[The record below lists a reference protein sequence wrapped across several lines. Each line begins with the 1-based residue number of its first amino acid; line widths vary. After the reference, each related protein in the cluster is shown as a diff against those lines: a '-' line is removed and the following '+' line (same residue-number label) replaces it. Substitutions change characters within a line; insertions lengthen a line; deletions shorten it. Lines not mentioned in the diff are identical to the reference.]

1 MGDETWLAEFAIQ
14 CRCNDPVYAKHPK
27 DRRFDQFSQGSRIR
41 CLPVIR
47 KIELNQTRTIPRIF
61 APFIVNPTI
70 SAHDLVKRAAQLA
83 VARYGADRVRVQ
95 RLVQAMFQG
104 LPQVGSD
111 DFLERLVVQQMLTR
125 TQAEL
130 LRLDLKNGNL
140 AAALEADATAALVN
154 SSSDTVLP
162 AKTAESPLVSPTRSG
177 YHLRT
182 LGGYRLLRKLGE
194 GGMGTVY
201 LGYQESEDKHVA
213 IKVLADRLANNPD
226 FVSRFYRE
234 AKSGSAL
241 DHPHVVHCFGAGH
254 DTSSNKHYLVLEF
267 VDGPSARSLIDCFGR
282 MSVGDAVH
290 VTLEIARALEF
301 VHARNYIHRDIKPD
315 NILITQSGVAKLAD
329 LGLAKCIGEVSQLSN
344 HRQGFGT
351 PDYMPCE
358 QAIDATKADH
368 RSDIY
373 SLGATFYHL
382 LTGDAPFAG
391 KSHAQVA
398 QKKLSGQYTP
408 ASIIQ
413 PEVPAV
419 LDTILG
425 RMLAKDPAGRYA
437 TASDLIADLVQTNLD
452 VVVPSF
458 VDSAEAMKDPVI
470 LTRNSTAQATRPD
483 LETPAADVVAIAS
496 DPDAWFLRFRE
507 RDGRFCKTRATTQQI
522 LQRLR
527 EGQLAATIEVSR
539 EIQGEFMPLSAY
551 NEFTHAFSLP
561 EQPKPVTPAAKPI
574 HIQVSGLTDA
584 TIAGATGNGS
594 ALWGILGGFV
604 FLAAASGI
612 LFYFIAR

>member
-1 MGDETWLAEFAIQ
+1 M
-14 CRCNDPVYAKHPK
+14 
-27 DRRFDQFSQGSRIR
+27 
-41 CLPVIR
+41 
-47 KIELNQTRTIPRIF
+47 QTRTILRLF
-61 APFIVNPTI
+61 ALFIVNPTI

-83 VARYGADRVRVQ
+83 ISRYGADRVRVQ

-111 DFLERLVVQQMLTR
+111 DFLERLVVQQLLTR
-125 TQAEL
+125 QQAEL
-130 LRLDLKNGNL
+130 LRLDLKNGNFPS
-140 AAALEADATAALVN
+140 AFDANGTAGLVQ
-154 SSSDTVLP
+154 SSSDTDLP
-162 AKTAESPLVSPTRSG
+162 IKTAESPLISPTRSG

-201 LGYQESEDKHVA
+201 LGYQESGDQHVA

-241 DHPHVVHCFGAGH
+241 DHPHIVHCFGAGR
-254 DTSSNKHYLVLEF
+254 DTDSGKHYLLMEF

-290 VTLEIARALEF
+290 VTLDIARALEF
-301 VHARNYIHRDIKPD
+301 VHARNYVHRDIKPD

-329 LGLAKCIGEVSQLSN
+329 LGLAKCMGEVSQLSN

-391 KSHAQVA
+391 KTHAQVA
-398 QKKLSGQYTP
+398 QKKMSGQYTP
-408 ASIIQ
+408 ASVLQ
-413 PEVPAV
+413 SEVPTS
-419 LDTILG
+419 LDAILS
-425 RMLAKDPAGRYA
+425 RMLAKEPAGRYVS
-437 TASDLIADLVQTNLD
+437 ASDLIADLVGTNLD
-452 VVVPSF
+452 VAVPSF
-458 VDSAEAMKDPVI
+458 VDSARAMKDPVI
-470 LTRNSTAQATRPD
+470 LSRDSASQATRPD
-483 LETPAADVVAIAS
+483 LETPAADVAATES
-496 DPDAWFLRFRE
+496 DPDSWVLRFRE
-507 RDGRFCKTRATTQQI
+507 RDGRYCKTRATTQQI

-527 EGQLAATIEVSR
+527 EGQLAATIEVSHD
-539 EIQGEFMPLSAY
+539 IQGEFKPLSAY
-551 NEFTHAFSLP
+551 SEFAVAVSPP
-561 EQPKPVTPAAKPI
+561 EPPKPTTQASKPF
-574 HIQVSGLTDA
+574 HIQVHGLDDGDSVSA
-584 TIAGATGNGS
+584 DGRSS
-594 ALWGILGGFV
+594 ALLGILGGFV
-604 FLAAASGI
+604 FVAIASGI
-612 LFYFIAR
+612 LFYFLAR